1 MPRPEQQ
8 IHAPC
13 VGRDR
18 LILRLCAE
26 WLSFYEKSLKD
37 AVLSDVME
45 QLEKMHEAVAKQ
57 KVRALLR
64 HAVGAMT
71 RKNSMNHLLVAAFL
85 DRN

>member
-1 MPRPEQQ
+1 M
-8 IHAPC
+8 
-13 VGRDR
+13 
-18 LILRLCAE
+18 
-26 WLSFYEKSLKD
+26 KD